1 MLSKRTH
8 FCLLLGSA
16 TLSSASPLARRQA
29 QTYGRMIVFGDS
41 YSDDGNGAWVASNHT
56 WPADPA
62 YYNHSFSNGPKWSN
76 DLADTLSV
84 ELLNYAAGGATADNS
99 FVQGYTGAESTI
111 PVPSTR
117 DQIATFL
124 NTSSPRP
131 DDLFVHWIG
140 ANDALCDTNI
150 TGAELTSLINRD
162 VDTLF
167 RAGARTILFANY
179 PPVNQFPATYGSSD
193 YAFADDYA
201 KGVDTGLGNLVA
213 GYSAYI
219 KTGFIDVQALFA
231 NITNNPAAYGVDEK
245 YVNPPTACLQGA
257 YPSEGV
263 PRSLCDD
270 PERHLYFDPY
280 HPVKEVHTRIS
291 QLFQE
296 KLAELAG

>member
-1 MLSKRTH
+1 MFSQGQI
-8 FCLLLGSA
+8 CLLLGLGG
-16 TLSSASPLARRQA
+16 LSSASPIARRQS
-29 QTYGRMIVFGDS
+29 QTYGRLIVFGDS
-41 YSDDGNGAWVASNHT
+41 YSDDGNGAWPASNFT

-99 FVQGYTGAESTI
+99 FVQGYTGENSTI

-124 NTSSPRP
+124 ATNSPQAN
-131 DDLFVHWIG
+131 DIFVHWIG
-140 ANDALCDTNI
+140 ANDALFDVNI

-167 RAGARTILFANY
+167 RAGAKTMLFANY

-193 YAFADDYA
+193 YAFANDYA
-201 KGVDTGLGNLVA
+201 AGIDTGLTNLVA

-219 KTGFIDVQALFA
+219 KTGYIDVQGLFA
-231 NITNNPAAYGVDEK
+231 NITNNPSAYGIEEQ
-245 YVNPPTACLQGA
+245 YVNPPTACLQGV
-257 YPSEGV
+257 YPAEMK

-270 PERHLYFDPY
+270 PEKHLFFDSY
-280 HPVKEVHTRIS
+280 HPVKEVHAMIAKM
-291 QLFQE
+291 FQD